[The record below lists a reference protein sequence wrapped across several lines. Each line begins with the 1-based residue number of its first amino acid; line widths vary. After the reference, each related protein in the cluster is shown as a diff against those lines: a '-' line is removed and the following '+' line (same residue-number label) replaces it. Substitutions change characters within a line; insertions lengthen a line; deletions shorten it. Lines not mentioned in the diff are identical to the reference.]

1 MSSTLVIASRELRE
15 RSRVFVMA
23 GAMALLPFLTAL
35 IPAVSSDRPQA
46 IAAVGGALATA
57 MALGVALALGGSTI
71 VGDLVARRMSFYFSK
86 PVSPAAIWFGKM
98 LAALAMSVAC
108 FVIIAVPAFLATGN
122 QWVATFGGTRLLP
135 YLAGAILLMFLLS
148 HTLNTMVRSRS
159 ALVGLD
165 FVLTAV
171 CLGAIFYIVKPLVL
185 AGAVIGLV
193 LLGIIGAAIVLTL
206 FFAPLS
212 QLARGR
218 SDIKRSH
225 AALSRA
231 IWISAAI
238 VLVVAGAYAA
248 WVVRVAP
255 KDLTQIA
262 DFEQSPGGN
271 AIFLTGTT
279 RARGDYRASYIVDL
293 NSGKYERIATQPW
306 WGVRFSQSGNAVAWM
321 QPVSLIK
328 PGQELEIY
336 TKRLDQPDAHAV
348 ATGIRRGMG
357 NDFALSPEGTRIAV
371 ASPQTIAVQDLAS
384 HRILASVP
392 KSGFAAEI
400 YFVTPDLVRVH
411 QAHFNSSQLEI
422 YELDIPSKKFVKTGE
437 VTIDRKYI
445 STHVSPD
452 GSRLFVPRLGAV
464 ADARTGAIVT
474 KLPLATPN
482 HDGTAI
488 LRDGTIAVSKH
499 AKGDPQVTL
508 SLFAPDGTL
517 KHEVALPGR
526 GGWIMAEVEG
536 GKLVVMNSLGE
547 SGASKS
553 RMYVVDV
560 ARGAIARTADDLHGP
575 WNWRGPQ
582 LAYFPANAKLA
593 AINAERKLVT
603 WNPTTGAVTPLQ

>member
-23 GAMALLPFLTAL
+23 GAMAIMPFFAKLVPAFGSNDLQTVAATAGFL
-35 IPAVSSDRPQA
+35 GLAMAFGI
-46 IAAVGGALATA
+46 ALAF
-57 MALGVALALGGSTI
+57 GGSTI
-71 VGDLVARRMSFYFSK
+71 VGELVARRMTFYFSK
-86 PVSPAAIWFGKM
+86 PVPPAAIWFGEL
-98 LAALAMSVAC
+98 LAALVASVAC
-108 FVIIAVPAFLATGN
+108 FAIVAVPSFLVAGPRLWEQAFGRLPLIPI
-122 QWVATFGGTRLLP
+122 VLIGTVVLF
-135 YLAGAILLMFLLS
+135 IIS

-165 FVLTAV
+165 FVLTVV

-185 AGAVIGLV
+185 AGSVLGLV
-193 LLGIIGAAIVLTL
+193 LLGIIGGAIVLTL
-206 FFAPLS
+206 FFAPLW

-218 SDIKRSH
+218 TDIKRSH

-231 IWISAAI
+231 IWTTAAI
-238 VLVVAGAYAA
+238 VLVIVGAYAA

-255 KDLTQIA
+255 KDFTQIA
-262 DFEQSPGGN
+262 DLEQSPGGN
-271 AIFLTGTT
+271 AIFITGTT
-279 RARGDYRASYIVDL
+279 PARGDYRASYIVDL
-293 NSGKYERIATQPW
+293 NSGKYERIATLPW

-328 PGQELEIY
+328 PAEQLEIY

-348 ATGIRRGMG
+348 ATGIRRSTG

-371 ASPQTIAVQDLAS
+371 ASYQTIAVQDLVS

-392 KSGFAAEI
+392 KSGYTAEI

-411 QAHFNSSQLEI
+411 QTHYNSSQLEI

-488 LRDGTIAVSKH
+488 LSDGTIAVSKH

-517 KHEVALPGR
+517 KHDVALPGR
-526 GGWIMAEVEG
+526 AGWIVGEVEG
-536 GKLVVMNSLGE
+536 GKLIVTNMLGD
-547 SGASKS
+547 KS
-553 RMYVVDV
+553 RTYVVDT
-560 ARGAIARTADDLHGP
+560 ARGTIERTVDNLHGP
-575 WNWRGPQ
+575 LNWRNPQ

-593 AINAERKLVT
+593 AVNAERKLVT

>member
-46 IAAVGGALATA
+46 IAGVGGFLGVA

-71 VGDLVARRMSFYFSK
+71 VGDLVSRRMSFYFSK

-108 FVIIAVPAFLATGN
+108 FVIIAVPAFLATGD
-122 QWVATFGGTRLLP
+122 QWVATFGGTRFLP
-135 YLAGAILLMFLLS
+135 YLGGGILLMFLIS

-185 AGAVIGLV
+185 AGAVIGLI
-193 LLGIIGAAIVLTL
+193 LLGIIGGAIILTL
-206 FFAPLS
+206 FFAPLW

-225 AALSRA
+225 IALSRA
-231 IWISAAI
+231 IWTSAAI
-238 VLVVAGAYAA
+238 VLAVAGLYAA
-248 WVVRVAP
+248 WVVNVAP
-255 KDLTQIA
+255 KDFTYIV

-271 AIFLTGTT
+271 AIFLTGATP
-279 RARGDYRASYIVDL
+279 ARGDYRASYIVDL
-293 NSGKYERIATQPW
+293 NSGKYERIDTLPW

-328 PGQELEIY
+328 PAEQLEIY
-336 TKRLDQPDAHAV
+336 TKRLDQPDARAV
-348 ATGIRRGMG
+348 ATGIRRSMG
-357 NDFALSPEGTRIAV
+357 NDFALSPEGTRVVV

-392 KSGFAAEI
+392 KSGFAVEL
-400 YFVTPDLVRVH
+400 YFVTPDVVRVH
-411 QAHFNSSQLEI
+411 LAHPNSSTLEI
-422 YELDIPSKKFVKTGE
+422 YELDIPSKKFVKTGA
-437 VTIDRKYI
+437 VTTDRTYMNA
-445 STHVSPD
+445 HVSPD
-452 GSRLFVPRLGAV
+452 GSRIVLPRSGVV

-474 KLPLATPN
+474 KLPVVMPSHA
-482 HDGTAI
+482 GTAI
-488 LRDGTIAVSKH
+488 LSDGTIAVSKH
-499 AKGDPQVTL
+499 AKGAPQVTL

-517 KHEVALPGR
+517 KHEIALPGR
-526 GGWIMAEVEG
+526 GGWFMGEVEG

-547 SGASKS
+547 RGGSKF
-553 RMYVVDV
+553 RMYVVDT
-560 ARGAIARTADDLHGP
+560 ARGTIERAINDLHGP
-575 WNWRGPQ
+575 WNWSNPQ
-582 LAYFPANAKLA
+582 IAHYSANAKLA
-593 AINAERKLVT
+593 AVNADGKLVT
-603 WNPTTGAVTPLQ
+603 WNATTGAVTPLK